1 MMTPLWKRIRVLTLG
16 AVVLIATGCASQTAR
31 DIGLDKLAPRKAE
44 QLLSTGVRQYE
55 DGDLKAAQKSLQ
67 EALASGLT
75 FNADKVAAHK
85 YLAFIACASGDEKQC
100 RDEFRRAFDIDPS
113 FKLAPTE
120 IGHPLWGPVYTSV
133 RAELI
138 SRGRIKP

>member
-1 MMTPLWKRIRVLTLG
+1 MKTRIRKSVCFALLGGVVLLG
-16 AVVLIATGCASQTAR
+16 AGCASQTAR

-44 QLLSTGVRQYE
+44 QLLSAGVRQYE

-67 EALASGLT
+67 EALATGLT

-85 YLAFIACASGDEKQC
+85 YLAFIACSSGDEKQC

-120 IGHPLWGPVYTSV
+120 IGHPVWGPVYTSV
-133 RAELI
+133 RADLI